1 MTLLAQLCHQAHEY
15 EKSRE
20 EEGLTTEGYKRA
32 LATYE
37 KSRKQRTLGERDVRP
52 RNPDK
57 VFMGPTLIIWY
68 DSGSDIDSDIYFDIC
83 GSFSPVPMVSEWQ
96 EAIRSNT
103 LLTPIL
109 HYGTSFFD
117 RRAWDQI
124 SSALYYPWRH

>member
-1 MTLLAQLCHQAHEY
+1 MTLLGLLCHQAHGY

-20 EEGLTTEGYKRA
+20 EAGLTTEGYKRA

-37 KSRKQRTLGERDVRP
+37 KSRNEGTLGERDVRP

-57 VFMGPTLIIWY
+57 VFMGPTLIIWD
-68 DSGSDIDSDIYFDIC
+68 DSGADIYSDIYSDIC

-103 LLTPIL
+103 LLT
-109 HYGTSFFD
+109 
-117 RRAWDQI
+117 
-124 SSALYYPWRH
+124 